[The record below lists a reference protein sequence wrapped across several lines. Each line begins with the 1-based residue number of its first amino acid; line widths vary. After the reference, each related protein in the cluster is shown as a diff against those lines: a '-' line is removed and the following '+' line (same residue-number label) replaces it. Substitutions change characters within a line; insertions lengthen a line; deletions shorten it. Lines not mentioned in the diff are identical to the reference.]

1 MGHYYIN
8 DPNLKSNKK
17 IIKYTFLGKE
27 VSFNTDN
34 GVFSKDRVDFGTN
47 VLLNSLED
55 LKNVKSVL
63 DVGCGVGVI
72 GISIASK
79 YNNLKVDMIDVNER
93 AVNLALDNIK
103 LNKIS
108 NCNCFVSDVYSQVTD
123 NYDLIIS
130 NPPIRAGKQIV
141 HKIAEEAKIHLNDDG
156 CFYAV
161 VQKKQGADSFKK
173 KLEEVYNNVEIV
185 NKDSGYII
193 FKSVKTSVNH

>member
-1 MGHYYIN
+1 MGHYFIN

-27 VSFNTDN
+27 VSFFTDN
-34 GVFSKDRVDFGTN
+34 GIFSKDRVDFGTN

-55 LKNVKSVL
+55 LFGYKKVL

-79 YNNLKVDMIDVNER
+79 YPNVNVDMVDVNEK
-93 AVNLALDNIK
+93 AIALTKENIA
-103 LNKIS
+103 LNKLQ
-108 NCNCFVSDVYSQVTD
+108 NCNTFLSNVYSNVNNT
-123 NYDLIIS
+123 YDLIIS
-130 NPPIRAGKQIV
+130 NPPIRAGKEVV
-141 HKIAEEAKIHLNDDG
+141 HGIASGAKDLLNVGG

-173 KLEEVYNNVEIV
+173 KLEEVYGNVEIV

-193 FKSVKTSVNH
+193 FKSINQ

>member
-1 MGHYYIN
+1 MGHYFIN

-17 IIKYTFLGKE
+17 TIKYTFLGKE

-55 LKNVKSVL
+55 LSDIKTVL

-79 YNNLKVDMIDVNER
+79 YNQINVDMVDVNEK
-93 AVNLALDNIK
+93 AVSLTNENIR
-103 LNKIS
+103 LNKLT
-108 NCNCFVSDVYSQVTD
+108 NCKCYLSDVYSSVVGK
-123 NYDLIIS
+123 YDLIIS

-141 HKIAEEAKIHLNDDG
+141 HKIAEEAKEYLNLKG
-156 CFYAV
+156 FFYAV

-173 KLEEVYNNVEIV
+173 KLEEVYGNVEVV

-193 FKSVKTSVNH
+193 FKANNNH